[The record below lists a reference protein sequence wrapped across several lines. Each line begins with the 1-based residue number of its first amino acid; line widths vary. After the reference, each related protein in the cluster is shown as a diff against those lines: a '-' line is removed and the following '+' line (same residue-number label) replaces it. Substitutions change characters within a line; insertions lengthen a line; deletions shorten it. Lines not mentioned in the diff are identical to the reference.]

1 MGSQPIGR
9 TKCVTGHSFFIIR
22 SQWGNRC
29 VGVPCPRCPLS
40 VLVISIPVQFR
51 ERDRDGV
58 KVSGRVGR
66 LGQHAIGRGFDGGLA
81 AHL

>member
-22 SQWGNRC
+22 SQRGNRC

-40 VLVISIPVQFR
+40 VLVILSRCNSENEI
-51 ERDRDGV
+51 EME
-58 KVSGRVGR
+58 
-66 LGQHAIGRGFDGGLA
+66 
-81 AHL
+81 